1 VILLDVEGMRV
12 LPELSSLS
20 HFEKDQLILSLWAFS
35 RDLEIRMKELEDK
48 LSKNSQNSSKPPSSD
63 GFSKPVPKSQ
73 RQRSGR
79 KPGGQPG
86 HKGHT
91 LELVEDPD
99 YVEGHGVESC
109 QGCGHSLKSVRVSRI
124 ERRQVFDIPK
134 PTLEVIEHRGEIK
147 ECPHCGVE
155 TCATFPKGV
164 TSVTQYGRRIQALS
178 VYMSQYQFVPVNRLS
193 SFFEDVFDHRVSHGT
208 LMRASREC
216 HEALASYEAGVTA
229 ELADVPLAHFD
240 ETGHYVKKNRQWLHS
255 CSTESLT
262 HYTSHAKR
270 GHEAMDDIGILPV
283 FRGRAIHDGW
293 QSYFRYE
300 QCRHGLCN
308 AHHFRELTFL
318 EEELGQ
324 KWAKK
329 MRKLLDEIHKTVE
342 ERKEQG
348 GGRLSGKT
356 IKRFEDRYNR
366 IVRNGFKDN
375 PPPKREHARGRVKQ
389 GAARNLLLRLEKY
402 RTEVLAF
409 MYDFRVPFTNN
420 LAERDV
426 RMAKIQQKIS
436 GAFRTQQGAD
446 VFCRIRGY
454 ISTARKNSVNV
465 MKAIIDALDGHAYCP
480 AG

>member
-1 VILLDVEGMRV
+1 MQD
-12 LPELSSLS
+12 LPELSGLS
-20 HFEKDQLILSLWAFS
+20 HSQKDALIHSLWALA
-35 RDLEIRMKELEDK
+35 RDLESRVKGLEDK
-48 LSKNSQNSSKPPSSD
+48 LAKNSQNSSKPPSSD
-63 GFSKPVPKSQ
+63 GFSKPAPKSQ

-86 HKGHT
+86 HKGYN
-91 LELVEDPD
+91 LEMVEDPD
-99 YVEGHGVESC
+99 YVENHGVKSC
-109 QGCGHSLKSVRVSRI
+109 QGCGHNLKSVRASGI

-147 ECPHCGVE
+147 ECPRCGVE

-164 TSVTQYGRRIQALS
+164 TSVTQYGRGIQALA
-178 VYMSQYQFVPVNRLS
+178 VYMSQYQFVPVDRLS
-193 SFFEDVFDHRVSHGT
+193 GFFEDVIGHRISHGT
-208 LMRASREC
+208 LMRASLEC
-216 HEALASYEAGVTA
+216 HKALTDYEAGVTA
-229 ELADVPLAHFD
+229 ELVEVPLAHFD

-262 HYTSHAKR
+262 HYTSHSKR
-270 GHEAMDDIGILPV
+270 GHEAMDDIGILPA
-283 FRGRAIHDGW
+283 FRGVAIHDGW
-293 QSYFRYE
+293 QSYFRYK
-300 QCRHGLCN
+300 QCNHGLCN

-318 EEELGQ
+318 EEECGQ

-329 MRKLLDEIHKTVE
+329 MRSLLKIIHEAVE
-342 ERKEQG
+342 ERKRRG
-348 GGRLSGKT
+348 TSRLSRRT
-356 IKRFEDRYNR
+356 ISEFEDKYNR
-366 IVRNGFKDN
+366 IVRNGYKVN
-375 PPPKREHARGRVKQ
+375 PPPKRKNARGRVKQ
-389 GAARNLLLRLEKY
+389 GPARNLLLRLEKY

-409 MYDFRVPFTNN
+409 MYDFQIPFTNN

-426 RMAKIQQKIS
+426 RMTKVQQKIS

-465 MKAIIDALDGHAYCP
+465 MKAITDALEGHAFCP